1 MTIYET
7 RYVSGFLS
15 DRESNKYTKQRFIAI
30 RKEKKKKKERWHSNC
45 TLPVYFCK
53 ANINVKIIMIFF
65 IFTCSNLEN
74 INKRI

>member
-30 RKEKKKKKERWHSNC
+30 RKEKKKKKDGTVIAHSQC
-45 TLPVYFCK
+45 TF
-53 ANINVKIIMIFF
+53 VKQIS
-65 IFTCSNLEN
+65 T
-74 INKRI
+74 